1 MSLSRWIR
9 TGLGFAALAV
19 TLTVSACG
27 GSTPATTPT
36 ATSGAPTVTG
46 NINVFAAASL
56 TEAFGAI
63 GRQFEAAHPSTHVTF
78 SFGAS
83 SDLATQITQGAPADV
98 FASAAPAPMETVTGA
113 GEASGPQTFAS
124 NELEIAVPPGNPA
137 HIGSLADLA
146 RPGVKVA
153 LCAEQVPCGAA
164 AVKLLKAVGVTAHP
178 VTLEKDVKAA
188 LSKVQLGEVDAAL
201 VYRTD
206 VKAAAGKVAG
216 VPVPEA
222 GKAVNRYPIV
232 ALTHARNGPAA
243 QAFVGYVLSADG
255 RRVLADAGFIVP

>member
-1 MSLSRWIR
+1 
-9 TGLGFAALAV
+9 V
-19 TLTVSACG
+19 T
-27 GSTPATTPT
+27 
-36 ATSGAPTVTG
+36 
-46 NINVFAAASL
+46 
-56 TEAFGAI
+56 
-63 GRQFEAAHPSTHVTF
+63 
-78 SFGAS
+78 
-83 SDLATQITQGAPADV
+83 D
-98 FASAAPAPMETVTGA
+98 A

-206 VKAAAGKVAG
+206 VKAGAGRVAG
-216 VPVPEA
+216 VPIPEA

-232 ALTHARNGPAA
+232 ALAHARNAPGA

-255 RRVLADAGFIVP
+255 QRVLADAGFSPP

>member
-1 MSLSRWIR
+1 MRARALA
-9 TGLGFAALAV
+9 AALAAG
-19 TLTVSACG
+19 LAGALAGCGSADPTPSAQA
-27 GSTPATTPT
+27 GSA
-36 ATSGAPTVTG
+36 GVTG
-46 NINVFAAASL
+46 DLTVFAAASL
-56 TEAFGAI
+56 TEAFGTI
-63 GRQFEAAHPSTHVTF
+63 GRQFEAAHPGTHVTF

-98 FASAAPAPMETVTGA
+98 FASAAPAPMEKVTGA

-124 NELEIAVPPGNPA
+124 NELEIAVLPGNPA
-137 HIGSLADLA
+137 HVGSLADLA
-146 RPGVKVA
+146 RPGVKLA

-164 AVKLLKAVGVTAHP
+164 AVKLLTAVGVTAHP

-206 VKAAAGKVAG
+206 VKAAAGKVDG
-216 VPVPEA
+216 VQIPEA

-232 ALTHARNGPAA
+232 ALAHARNAA
-243 QAFVGYVLSADG
+243 AARAFVEYVLSADG
-255 RRVLADAGFIVP
+255 QRVLADAGFASP